1 MPGSRAPKCCP
12 RKRPRCRQ
20 LPTIRRAIGSAPIS
34 PQAHPQMQRRMRRR
48 ASQASPRGETKPRPA
63 NSCVVAGGAGDDA
76 RCLTPAL
83 RRAETLRWYRPMKR
97 RQARMPPS
105 SIREAATAAR
115 QARRRVRQDIQ
126 PAIARAGGGVGTVHR
141 LVAWDPRCRRPIAMG
156 RRRTPQVTALSR
168 REPLTAKLAQARPR
182 PTALVVRQVISACRC
197 AAGVGFPARRACNAE
212 RRRWRRQTAI
222 VPRARLRPARR
233 VRKAS
238 SRPAG
243 GGDAHPRVSA
253 KLCRPAKTNQP
264 TARGG
269 IPLDRRTAGDPT
281 AGPAGKDRATVNPS
295 DLASSNI
302 ASEAVDRAMGTAAAH
317 ATATATTASR
327 AAGVRAARGMG
338 SAGGDAMP
346 RQGVSSRSSIR

>member
-1 MPGSRAPKCCP
+1 M
-12 RKRPRCRQ
+12 
-20 LPTIRRAIGSAPIS
+20 LRRV
-34 PQAHPQMQRRMRRR
+34 RRR
-48 ASQASPRGETKPRPA
+48 ASQASPRGETKPRPV
-63 NSCVVAGGAGDDA
+63 NSCAAADGAGDDA

-97 RQARMPPS
+97 RRARMPKP
-105 SIREAATAAR
+105 SIRGAMTAAPR

-141 LVAWDPRCRRPIAMG
+141 PVAWDPRCRRPIAMG

-168 REPLTAKLAQARPR
+168 REPLTTKLAQPQPR
-182 PTALVVRQVISACRC
+182 PTALVRQVISGCRC
-197 AAGVGFPARRACNAE
+197 AAGVGFRDRRACNEE
-212 RRRWRRQTAI
+212 RRTWRRRTAI

-243 GGDAHPRVSA
+243 GEDAHPRVSA
-253 KLCRPAKTNQP
+253 KLCRPAKTNQR

-281 AGPAGKDRATVNPS
+281 AGPAGKDCATVSPS

-317 ATATATTASR
+317 ATANAAIATIAAR
-327 AAGVRAARGMG
+327 ADEVRAARGMG
-338 SAGGDAMP
+338 SACGDAMP